1 MKKTILRNYAR
12 LIVRTGANVQKGQS
26 VMVYAGL
33 DQPEFVETVVDECY
47 RAGASE
53 VEVEWRHQPLT
64 RLSVRHKSLK
74 KLGEVKAWEEEKQR
88 WQAEALP
95 ARIHIISDDP
105 DGLDGI
111 NQAKYAKA
119 MQSRYAKLKPYI
131 DARENREQW
140 CIAAVPGVKWA
151 KKVFPKDG
159 PSAGITI
166 LFVCELALY
175 SRLDSAFHIEAQF
188 RALEGD
194 PIANWVEHDEYLASR
209 CEHLNS
215 LGLVALEY
223 SSANGT
229 DLRVGLI
236 PQAQFIGG
244 GERIKINGVLTN
256 PNIPSEEVFIT
267 PRAGEAE
274 GIVYATRPLSF
285 QGVLIEDFSVRF
297 ENGRAVEVHAAKNE
311 SALRQL
317 IEMDEGSAM
326 LGECALVPY
335 DSPIRNSGLMFY
347 NTLFDENA
355 ACHLALGRGYSSNI
369 RDFDKYTLGEL
380 RAMGVN
386 DSMVHEDFM
395 IGSADLSVVGVTAS
409 GERVQLFRDGGWA
422 F

>member
-1 MKKTILRNYAR
+1 MVIKMKKTILRNYAR

-26 VMVYAGL
+26 VLVYAGL
-33 DQPEFVETVVDECY
+33 DQPEFVEMVADEAY
-47 RAGASE
+47 KAGAAE
-53 VEVEWRHQPLT
+53 VEVVWQHQPLT
-64 RLSVRHKSLK
+64 KLNVRHKSVK
-74 KLGEVKAWEEEKQR
+74 RLGEVKDWEIAKQR
-88 WQAEALP
+88 WQADTLP

-105 DGLDGI
+105 DGLAGM
-111 NQAKYAKA
+111 NQAKYAKG
-119 MQSRYAKLKPYI
+119 MQARYAVLKPFI

-140 CIAAVPGVKWA
+140 CIAAVPGAKWA
-151 KKVFPKDG
+151 KKVFPSLPKG
-159 PSAGITI
+159 RAVEALWEAI
-166 LFVCELALY
+166 LSC
-175 SRLDSAFHIEAQF
+175 S

-194 PIANWVEHDEYLASR
+194 PIQNWVEHDAYLASR

-223 SSANGT
+223 RSANGT
-229 DLRVGLI
+229 DFRVGLI
-236 PQAQFIGG
+236 PEAQFIGG
-244 GERIKINGVLTN
+244 GERIRINGVLTN

-267 PRAGEAE
+267 PKAGEAE

-297 ENGRAVEVHAAKNE
+297 ENGRAVEVHAGKNE
-311 SALRQL
+311 DALRQL
-317 IEMDEGSAM
+317 ISMDEGSCM

-335 DSPIRNSGLMFY
+335 DSPIRNSGIMFY

-369 RDFDKYTLGEL
+369 RDYDKYSLEEL
-380 RAMGVN
+380 RALGVN

-395 IGSADLSVVGVTAS
+395 IGSEDLSVTGVTAS
-409 GERVQLFRDGGWA
+409 GERVEIFRNGGWA

>member
-26 VMVYAGL
+26 VLVYAGL
-33 DQPEFVETVVDECY
+33 DQPEFVEMVADEAY
-47 RAGASE
+47 KAGAAE
-53 VEVEWRHQPLT
+53 VEVVWQHQPLT
-64 RLSVRHKSLK
+64 KLNVRHKSVK
-74 KLGEVKAWEEEKQR
+74 RLGEVKDWEIAKQR
-88 WQAEALP
+88 WQADTLP

-105 DGLDGI
+105 DGLAGM
-111 NQAKYAKA
+111 NQAKYAKG
-119 MQSRYAKLKPYI
+119 MQARYAVLKPFI

-140 CIAAVPGVKWA
+140 CIAAVPGAKWA
-151 KKVFPKDG
+151 KKVFPSLPKG
-159 PSAGITI
+159 RAVEALWEAI
-166 LFVCELALY
+166 LSC
-175 SRLDSAFHIEAQF
+175 S

-194 PIANWVEHDEYLASR
+194 PIQNWVEHDAYLASR

-223 SSANGT
+223 RSANGT
-229 DLRVGLI
+229 DFRVGLI
-236 PQAQFIGG
+236 PEAQFIGG
-244 GERIKINGVLTN
+244 GERIRINGVLTN

-267 PRAGEAE
+267 PKAGEAE

-297 ENGRAVEVHAAKNE
+297 ENGRAVEVHAGKNE
-311 SALRQL
+311 DALRQL
-317 IEMDEGSAM
+317 ISMDDGSCM

-335 DSPIRNSGLMFY
+335 DSPIRNSGIMFY

-369 RDFDKYTLGEL
+369 RDYDKYSLEEL
-380 RAMGVN
+380 RALGVN

-395 IGSADLSVVGVTAS
+395 IGSEDLSVTGVTAS
-409 GERVQLFRDGGWA
+409 GERVEIFRNGGWA

>member
-26 VMVYAGL
+26 VLVYAGL
-33 DQPEFVETVVDECY
+33 DQPEFVEMVADEAY
-47 RAGASE
+47 KAGAAE
-53 VEVEWRHQPLT
+53 VEVVWQHQPLT
-64 RLSVRHKSLK
+64 KLNVRHKSVK
-74 KLGEVKAWEEEKQR
+74 RLGEVKDWEIAKQR
-88 WQAEALP
+88 WQADTLP

-105 DGLDGI
+105 DGLAGM
-111 NQAKYAKA
+111 NQAKYAKG
-119 MQSRYAKLKPYI
+119 MQARYAVLKPFI

-140 CIAAVPGVKWA
+140 CIAAVPGAKWA
-151 KKVFPKDG
+151 KKVFPSLPKG
-159 PSAGITI
+159 RAVEALWEAI
-166 LFVCELALY
+166 LSC
-175 SRLDSAFHIEAQF
+175 S

-194 PIANWVEHDEYLASR
+194 PIQNWVEHDAYLASR

-223 SSANGT
+223 RSANGT
-229 DLRVGLI
+229 DFRVGLI
-236 PQAQFIGG
+236 PEAQFIGG
-244 GERIKINGVLTN
+244 GERIRINGVLTN

-267 PRAGEAE
+267 PKAGEAE

-297 ENGRAVEVHAAKNE
+297 ENGRAVEVHAGKNE
-311 SALRQL
+311 DALRQL
-317 IEMDEGSAM
+317 ISMDEGSCM

-335 DSPIRNSGLMFY
+335 DSPIRNSGIMFY

-369 RDFDKYTLGEL
+369 RDYDKYSLEEL
-380 RAMGVN
+380 RALGVN

-395 IGSADLSVVGVTAS
+395 IGSEDLSVTGVTAS
-409 GERVQLFRDGGWA
+409 GERVEIFRNGGWA

>member
-33 DQPEFVETVVDECY
+33 DQPEFVEMVVDEAY
-47 RAGASE
+47 KAGAAE
-53 VEVEWRHQPLT
+53 VEVVWQHQPLT
-64 RLSVRHKSLK
+64 KLNVRHKSVK
-74 KLGEVKAWEEEKQR
+74 RLGEVKDWEIAKQR
-88 WQAEALP
+88 WQADTLP

-105 DGLDGI
+105 DGLAGM
-111 NQAKYAKA
+111 NQAKYAKG
-119 MQSRYAKLKPYI
+119 MQARYAVLKPFI

-140 CIAAVPGVKWA
+140 CIAAVPGVRWA
-151 KKVFPKDG
+151 KKVFPSLPKG
-159 PSAGITI
+159 RAVEALWEAI
-166 LFVCELALY
+166 LSC
-175 SRLDSAFHIEAQF
+175 S

-194 PIANWVEHDEYLASR
+194 PIQNWVEHDAYLASR

-244 GERIKINGVLTN
+244 GERIRINGVLTN

-267 PRAGEAE
+267 PKAGEAE

-297 ENGRAVEVHAAKNE
+297 ENGRAVEVHAGKNE
-311 SALRQL
+311 AALKQL
-317 IEMDEGSAM
+317 ISMDDGSCM

-335 DSPIRNSGLMFY
+335 DSPIRNSGIMFY

-369 RDFDKYTLGEL
+369 RDYDKYSLEEL
-380 RAMGVN
+380 RALGVN

-395 IGSADLSVVGVTAS
+395 IGSEDLSVTGVTAS
-409 GERVQLFRDGGWA
+409 GERVEIFRNGGWA

>member
-47 RAGASE
+47 RAGAAE

-64 RLSVRHKSLK
+64 RLNVRHKSVK

-88 WQAEALP
+88 WQVDTLP

-105 DGLDGI
+105 DGLAGV

-151 KKVFPKDG
+151 KKVFPQLSRG
-159 PSAGITI
+159 RAVEALWEAI
-166 LFVCELALY
+166 LSC
-175 SRLDSAFHIEAQF
+175 S

>member
-47 RAGASE
+47 RAGAAE

-64 RLSVRHKSLK
+64 RLNVRHKSVK

-88 WQAEALP
+88 WQVDTLP

-151 KKVFPKDG
+151 KKVFPQLSRG
-159 PSAGITI
+159 RAVEALWEAI
-166 LFVCELALY
+166 LSC
-175 SRLDSAFHIEAQF
+175 S

>member
-47 RAGASE
+47 RAGAAE

-64 RLSVRHKSLK
+64 RLNVRHKSLK

-151 KKVFPKDG
+151 KKVFPHLSRG
-159 PSAGITI
+159 RAVEALWEAI
-166 LFVCELALY
+166 LSC
-175 SRLDSAFHIEAQF
+175 S